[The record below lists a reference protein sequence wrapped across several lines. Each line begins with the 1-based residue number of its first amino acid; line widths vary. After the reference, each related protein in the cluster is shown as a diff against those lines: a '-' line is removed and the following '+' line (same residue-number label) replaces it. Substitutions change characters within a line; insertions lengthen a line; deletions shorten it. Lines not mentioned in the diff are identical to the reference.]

1 MRKLL
6 TLLLAFLALVG
17 CRTKKVET
25 YTQRQVQKEHFITY
39 KDSSQFFVQQ
49 SHKSEWYD
57 LSATSFEIELE
68 NDRDSLGNAKELTYT
83 RTQDGNRETIRV
95 RNGKVKIKAIR
106 AHSKSLQQADST
118 LYNNSYTHAKT
129 EVQKHE
135 YTQFK
140 QVNKQVKSSPIRHSF
155 WLLLLALLVLII
167 WKYKPFR
174 WKILKIFKQ
183 LLNRF

>member
-1 MRKLL
+1 MKKLAL
-6 TLLLAFLALVG
+6 LLLAFLALVG

-25 YTQRQVQKEHFITY
+25 YTQRQVQKEHFITN
-39 KDSSQFFVQQ
+39 KDSSQLFVQE
-49 SHKSEWYD
+49 SHKSEWSD

-68 NDRDSLGNAKELTYT
+68 NDKDSLGNAKELTYT
-83 RTQDGNRETIRV
+83 RTRDGNSETIRV

-140 QVNKQVKSSPIRHSF
+140 QVNKQVKSSPIRYIL
-155 WLLLLALLVLII
+155 WLLLLALLVFIV

-174 WKILKIFKQ
+174 KI
-183 LLNRF
+183 

>member
-1 MRKLL
+1 MKKLAL
-6 TLLLAFLALVG
+6 LLLAFLALVG

-25 YTQRQVQKEHFITY
+25 HTQRQVQKEHFITN
-39 KDSSQFFVQQ
+39 KDSSQLFVQE
-49 SHKSEWYD
+49 SHKSKWSD

-68 NDRDSLGNAKELTYT
+68 NDKDSLGNAKELTYT
-83 RTQDGNRETIRV
+83 RTRDANRETIRV

-129 EVQKHE
+129 EVQKRE

-140 QVNKQVKSSPIRHSF
+140 QVNKQVKSSPIRYIL
-155 WLLLLALLVLII
+155 WLLLLAILVFIV

-174 WKILKIFKQ
+174 KI
-183 LLNRF
+183 

>member
-6 TLLLAFLALVG
+6 TLLLAFLALAG

-25 YTQRQVQKEHFITY
+25 YTQRQIQKEHFITN

-49 SHKSEWYD
+49 SHKSEWSD

-68 NDRDSLGNAKELTYT
+68 NDKDSLGNAKELTYT
-83 RTQDGNRETIRV
+83 RTCDGNSETIRV

-135 YTQFK
+135 IQQAEQIRKHT
-140 QVNKQVKSSPIRHSF
+140 KSTPLRYF
-155 WLLLLALLVLII
+155 LWLLLLVVLAYVY
-167 WKYKPFR
+167 WRYKTFR
-174 WKILKIFKQ
+174 WKI
-183 LLNRF
+183 